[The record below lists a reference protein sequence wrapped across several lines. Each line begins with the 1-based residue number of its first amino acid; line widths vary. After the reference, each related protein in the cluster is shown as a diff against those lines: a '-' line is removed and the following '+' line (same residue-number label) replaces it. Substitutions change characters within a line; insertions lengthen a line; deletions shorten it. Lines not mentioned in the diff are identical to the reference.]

1 MADRLTQLQDAVNSL
16 ADQFCNAIGV
26 LQQCAP
32 PASFSNIQTAI
43 NKDQPAKENMAD
55 RLTQLQDAVNSLADQ
70 FCNAIGVLQQ
80 CAPPASFSNIQTAIN
95 KDQPA
100 NPTEEYAQLF
110 AALIARTAKDVDVL
124 IDSLPSEESTAAL
137 QAASLRQ
144 LEEENHEAAARLE
157 EVVYRGDMLLEKI
170 QNALAD
176 IAQSQLRTRNGAPSQ
191 PSPAES

>member
-1 MADRLTQLQDAVNSL
+1 MFEPLNLNI
-16 ADQFCNAIGV
+16 DQSKASPAERVQGLLMIGII
-26 LQQCAP
+26 LLYLYRHPTPHP
-32 PASFSNIQTAI
+32 P
-43 NKDQPAKENMAD
+43 
-55 RLTQLQDAVNSLADQ
+55 
-70 FCNAIGVLQQ
+70 
-80 CAPPASFSNIQTAIN
+80 
-95 KDQPA
+95 
-100 NPTEEYAQLF
+100 
-110 AALIARTAKDVDVL
+110 
-124 IDSLPSEESTAAL
+124 